1 MSGNPQRLKTS
12 RISRPVWFAIGWI
25 FVVLAALG
33 AVLPLLPTAPFLIIA
48 AIAFSKSSERCRQW
62 LYNQPFFGPI
72 LTDWEE
78 HGVIPLG
85 AKVIAL
91 LSMTLSFV
99 ALLISGKVPIW
110 ALVVVGVFLV
120 VCGWFV
126 ASRPSKKLISNS

>member
-1 MSGNPQRLKTS
+1 MSCNPQRLKIS

-33 AVLPLLPTAPFLIIA
+33 AILPLLPTAPFLIIA

-78 HGVIPLG
+78 HGVIPRG

-110 ALVVVGVFLV
+110 ALVVVGVFLW

-126 ASRPSKKLISNS
+126 ASRPSKN

>member
-1 MSGNPQRLKTS
+1 MSSKPPLLKTS
-12 RISRPVWFAIGWI
+12 RISRPVWFVIGWI

-62 LYNQPFFGPI
+62 LYNQPIFGAI

-78 HGVIPLG
+78 HGVIPRG
-85 AKVIAL
+85 AKVVAL
-91 LSMTLSFV
+91 LSMALSFV

-110 ALVVVGVFLV
+110 ALVFIGTLLLA
-120 VCGWFV
+120 CGWFV
-126 ASRPSKKLISNS
+126 ASRPGKKVIPNS

>member
-1 MSGNPQRLKTS
+1 MRGKPPLLKTS
-12 RISRPVWFAIGWI
+12 RFSRPVWFTIGWI

-62 LYNQPFFGPI
+62 LYNQPLFGPI
-72 LTDWEE
+72 LTGWEE
-78 HGVIPLG
+78 HGVIPRG

-99 ALLISGKVPIW
+99 ALSISGKVPIW
-110 ALVVVGVFLV
+110 ALVVVGVFLW

-126 ASRPSKKLISNS
+126 ASRPSKN